1 VSRLRPVAVVLAAAL
16 LAAACS
22 VGGGSGGTG
31 GEIDANPWALTAQL
45 VDGTSQPV
53 PSEVTVD
60 ATFDTA
66 TSTVSGSSG
75 CNLYTGP
82 FTLDGGSLT
91 IGPVAGTMRACEAP
105 AGTVEGAY
113 LANLDLVRTYTATA
127 DRLELFDG
135 GGTTILEF
143 AVAETAELAGPI
155 WRATG
160 INNGTGGVVS
170 IAAGTEPTAQFDEAG
185 TISGNASCNQ
195 FNGPAVVDGQ
205 AIAIGPLIS
214 TRMACVDEAASTQET
229 AYLAALEASTTYEL
243 SPTGLE
249 LRDASGATMVTYEA
263 D

>member
-1 VSRLRPVAVVLAAAL
+1 VKRVRPFAIVLAGAL
-16 LAAACS
+16 LVAGCF
-22 VGGGSGGTG
+22 GNGGSGGTG

-53 PSEVTVD
+53 PDEVTVD
-60 ATFDTA
+60 ATFDSA
-66 TSTVSGSSG
+66 ASTVAGSSG
-75 CNLYTGP
+75 CNLYNGP

-113 LANLDLVRTYTATA
+113 LANLDRVRSYTATA
-127 DRLELFDG
+127 DRLELFDEAG
-135 GGTTILEF
+135 SAILEF
-143 AVAETAELAGPI
+143 AVAEPAELAGPL

-160 INNGTGGVVS
+160 INNGAGGVVS

-214 TRMACVDEAASTQET
+214 TRMACVDEAASTQEA

-249 LRDASGATMVTYEA
+249 LRDASGATMVTFET

>member
-1 VSRLRPVAVVLAAAL
+1 MTRFRSIAIVIAAGVLV
-16 LAAACS
+16 AACTG
-22 VGGGSGGTG
+22 GGGSAGTG

-53 PSEVTVD
+53 PGDVTVD

-66 TSTVSGSSG
+66 ALTVAGSSG
-75 CNLYTGP
+75 CNLYNGP

-105 AGTVEGAY
+105 AATVEGAY
-113 LANLDLVRTYTATA
+113 LANLELVRSFTATA
-127 DRLELFDG
+127 DSLQLFDESG
-135 GGTTILEF
+135 AVILEY

-160 INNGTGGVVS
+160 INNGSGGVVS

-185 TISGNASCNQ
+185 TVSGNASCNQ
-195 FNGPAVVDGQ
+195 FNGPAAVDGQ

-214 TRMACVDEAASTQET
+214 TRMACADDAATAQEA